1 PLILPTVDYQAVAS
15 VVADWTGIPVGRMA
29 RNEIDAA
36 AEAVDAGGAPL
47 GEGEAR
53 LDEEQ
58 RQALH
63 ARLAELQAQLS
74 ALQGEEPLILPT
86 VDYQAVASVVA
97 DWTGIPVGRMA
108 RNEID

>member
-1 PLILPTVDYQAVAS
+1 EERERLSALEQRWAEEKRLVDELLE
-15 VVADWTGIPVGRMA
+15 TRA
-29 RNEIDAA
+29 RLRAA
-36 AEAVDAGGAPL
+36 AEAVDAGGVPL

-74 ALQGEEPLILPT
+74 AL
-86 VDYQAVASVVA
+86 
-97 DWTGIPVGRMA
+97 
-108 RNEID
+108 